1 MAQQNKRVDWL
12 QVGVEPMLLG
22 HRDPVPTG
30 NDETYEVKWDG
41 IRAIVIV
48 DEGVVRIKTRSLRDV
63 ALLHDSPGTRP
74 PVWALGVT
82 SQSLLIP
89 ASQMPS
95 SDRWH

>member
-1 MAQQNKRVDWL
+1 MKWPNKTSVWTGYRSVSSQW
-12 QVGVEPMLLG
+12 LLG

-30 NDETYEVKWDG
+30 NDGTYEVKWDG

-63 ALLHDSPGTRP
+63 AFLHDSPGTRP

-89 ASQMPS
+89 VSQMPS
-95 SDRWH
+95 SDR